1 MTILTPNQRQAIY
14 RQAAERAGIHYP
26 ILAALH
32 QTHGNPQLEQGET
45 GLGISPAHSVT
56 LAQVSTFIDQVEIA
70 ANTIRCLTNQ
80 LTVTGWKGK
89 ELWDVAIGRYTIGFL
104 QAVADGFLAPA
115 SDPTAARLEA
125 CDGAALTQTYQQL
138 CDRLEVPT
146 DQSFLPKAL
155 LQFVRQVPTY
165 YFSLPYQQAAL
176 LEAARIW
183 QKQDTVAAAI
193 AQLVPDSPSIE
204 RFELDQALLQ
214 ALYTWLETNANY
226 PHQWQALLTLVQRW
240 RRLTSQEAAIADLH
254 GDSSP
259 TFDLA
264 SLDPALLAMVQRIPQ
279 HYLRSS
285 EQRAALLEGFQQWQ
299 QLPNRADATI
309 ALGVNPAIL
318 TSRSPSSEDLVAAAA
333 LIDRALLDF
342 YRQLP
347 LAYRGRPQQ
356 RQALLHLAQRW
367 YGVADQEQAQWALAA
382 DLRQL
387 ATDDH
392 RVATIPISPLTVSTA
407 DFPKWTTDNL
417 QLFAPIVPRGD
428 FLWVDATRGG
438 VFWPPNQATVDQIV
452 EMAAAIQ
459 LIRDRL
465 NQPITIVCWYCPV
478 GEELGGETADRFA
491 LGDAIAFYSLGY
503 TAQQLYW
510 LLDPWW
516 RGGLG
521 YYAQFPYLCI
531 VDIRH
536 PYARWQP
543 QEHQTGEA

>member
-1 MTILTPNQRQAIY
+1 MTTLTPNQRQAIY
-14 RQAAERAGIHYP
+14 RKAAERAGIHHP

-32 QTHGNPQLEQGET
+32 QTHGNPKLDQGET
-45 GLGISPAHSVT
+45 GLGISPAHLIP
-56 LAQVSTFIDQVEIA
+56 LAQVSTFVNQVEIA

-89 ELWDVAIGRYTIGFL
+89 ELWDIAKGRYTTSFL
-104 QAVADGFLAPA
+104 QAIADGFLAPA
-115 SDPTAARLEA
+115 SDPTSARLEA
-125 CDGAALTQTYQQL
+125 CDGEVLTQTYQQL
-138 CDRLEVPT
+138 CDSLAVPA
-146 DQSFLPKAL
+146 DQSFLQEAL
-155 LQFVRQVPTY
+155 PQFVRQVPNH

-183 QKQDTVAAAI
+183 QKQDTTAAAI
-193 AQLVPDSPSIE
+193 AQLVPDSPAID

-214 ALYTWLETNANY
+214 ALYTWLETNADY
-226 PHQWQALLTLVQRW
+226 PHHWQALLALVQRW
-240 RRLTSQEAAIADLH
+240 RRLTSQEAAIADLQ

-259 TFDLA
+259 AFDLA
-264 SLDPALLAMVQRIPQ
+264 NLDPALLAMVQRIPQ

-299 QLPNRADATI
+299 QFPNRADATI

-318 TSRSPSSEDLVAAAA
+318 TSRSPSSEELVAAAA

-347 LAYRGRPQQ
+347 LAYRGQPQQ
-356 RQALLHLAQRW
+356 RQALLHLAERW
-367 YGVADQEQAQWALAA
+367 YGVADQEQARWALAA
-382 DLRQL
+382 DLTQL
-387 ATDDH
+387 ATDHH
-392 RVATIPISPLTVSTA
+392 RAVTIPVPSLTLPT
-407 DFPKWTTDNL
+407 DGFPKWTPDNL

-428 FLWVDATRGG
+428 CLWVDATRGG
-438 VFWPPNQATVDQIV
+438 VFLPPNQATVDQIV
-452 EMAAAIQ
+452 EMATAIQ
-459 LIRDRL
+459 LVRDRL
-465 NQPITIVCWYCPV
+465 HQPITIVCWYCPV
-478 GEELGGETADRFA
+478 GEDLGGDTADRFA

-543 QEHQTGEA
+543 QES